1 MGFFSKLFGKKDAFD
16 TGQYLENILKTG
28 GQAIALVPI
37 KKFSDYLQEH
47 GEQLPSHAGTIT
59 GLLNINN
66 ESHRVEFSHGTF
78 NGLNEGETLIQIS
91 KNSGIESA
99 VNMGYNPEDLAESF
113 ASVLTDR
120 YIKNKNN
127 AYSIVW
133 QICTVSSMQYSGR
146 SNGQFPGEDKKP
158 TRLQKYFDKVLDND
172 ILKDEFQR
180 LSPEFDF
187 FEINPV
193 IESLTR
199 DVNDAELQLKINYA
213 IAENLI
219 SKWDLDK

>member
-1 MGFFSKLFGKKDAFD
+1 MGFFGKKDAFD
-16 TGQYLENILKTG
+16 AGKYLENILKIG
-28 GQAIALVPI
+28 GQAIAQVPI

-47 GEQLPSHAGTIT
+47 GEQLPSHAGTVE
-59 GLLNINN
+59 GLLDINN
-66 ESHRVEFSHGTF
+66 KKYKVEFRFGIF
-78 NGLNEGETLIQIS
+78 NDLNEGETFIKIS
-91 KNSGIESA
+91 RNSGIESA
-99 VNMGYNPEDLAESF
+99 INTGYNPEDLAEGF
-113 ASVLTDR
+113 ASVLTDT

-146 SNGQFPGEDKKP
+146 SNGQFPSEDKNP
-158 TRLQKYFDKVLDND
+158 VRLQKYFDKVLDSGM
-172 ILKDEFQR
+172 LKDEFQD

-199 DVNDAELQLKINYA
+199 DVGDAELQLKINYA
-213 IAENLI
+213 IAENII
-219 SKWDLDK
+219 SKWELDK